1 MISQISRP
9 HFLQSISEV
18 QRIPFT
24 KEDVYQVIRMH
35 PGVSGRNILPHLGFA
50 VSSLVDR
57 QRITSFLNCI
67 GTYTKKLRNEGRIRI
82 VERSDRF
89 EYYAVELG
97 GRIDEKL

>member
-1 MISQISRP
+1 MINEISQP

-35 PGVSGRNILPHLGFA
+35 PGISGRNILPYLGFA

-67 GTYTKKLRNEGRIRI
+67 GTYAKKLRNEGRITI
-82 VERSDRF
+82 VERTDRF
-89 EYYAVELG
+89 EYYALES
-97 GRIDEKL
+97 GRVLK